1 MPIAG
6 PPSSGAIHAVIQK
19 ELAEMGHER
28 FGLGEVYE
36 LSLTRAGSMQKRRA
50 YGEDGRDAPNGVRM
64 MHQGIRG
71 QVEAGI
77 TP

>member
-6 PPSSGAIHAVIQK
+6 PPSGGAIHAIIQK
-19 ELAEMGHER
+19 EFAEMGHES

-36 LSLTRAGSMQKRRA
+36 LALTRASSMQKRRA
-50 YGEDGRDAPNGVRM
+50 YGKYGRDAPNGVRM

-71 QVEAGI
+71 QVEVGI